1 MMPHKDSSWYDEVH
15 RGTMHSDPF
24 SKLRGFAFK
33 IVYEKKAY
41 KNTIFFLF
49 LDTNKN
55 TIFVGKKL

>member
-24 SKLRGFAFK
+24 PKLRGFAFK

-41 KNTIFFLF
+41 KNTIF
-49 LDTNKN
+49 
-55 TIFVGKKL
+55 VGKKL